1 MDNIKETQYDGDEYG
16 NGPSG
21 FIKGGDFLDQL
32 SDYYHLW
39 LCSTETAQLAEELH
53 VTWSFTSTAWPRGC
67 VD

>member
-32 SDYYHLW
+32 SDYYHL
-39 LCSTETAQLAEELH
+39 
-53 VTWSFTSTAWPRGC
+53 
-67 VD
+67 